1 MAKEWKQLLAIPLP
15 KKVNIK
21 QCQNHRTT
29 SLISQPS
36 KMVLWV
42 TFNWL
47 KTRAEDLLEEEQAGL
62 TELRLG
68 RSTAEQIILAIM
80 EKHLSSTLIYSLTT
94 RVVGAPQI
102 ISKHVSSIFP
112 CSLLP
117 SGTWRTPDLSI
128 PRCFLP
134 TSFSVCLVSFPI
146 SLSLA
151 NWIWQNLMNGRYDH
165 TTAVFVSLRRSGG
178 LRLIRL
184 PAGSWHGLPRW

>member
-15 KKVNIK
+15 KKGNIK
-21 QCQNHRTT
+21 QCQNYRTT

-80 EKHLSSTLIYSLTT
+80 EKHLSSHSHLFLNNESRWGTT
-94 RVVGAPQI
+94 DYFETCFF
-102 ISKHVSSIFP
+102 HFP
-112 CSLLP
+112 LFFTAL
-117 SGTWRTPDLSI
+117 WD
-128 PRCFLP
+128 
-134 TSFSVCLVSFPI
+134 
-146 SLSLA
+146 LA
-151 NWIWQNLMNGRYDH
+151 NSRPAHSLMLSSHLY
-165 TTAVFVSLRRSGG
+165 FCLPC
-178 LRLIRL
+178 LICPFTVPWNIMAL
-184 PAGSWHGLPRW
+184 